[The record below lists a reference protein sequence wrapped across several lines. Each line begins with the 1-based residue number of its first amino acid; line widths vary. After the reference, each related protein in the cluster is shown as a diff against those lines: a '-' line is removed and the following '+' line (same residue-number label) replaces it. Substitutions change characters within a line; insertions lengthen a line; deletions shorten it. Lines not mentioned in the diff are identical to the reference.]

1 MSQMGSTFEWRNIN
15 LDRFSTVSGM
25 DDFTRESGGATETS
39 SQVSGYFR
47 TPREKI
53 DDIERRL
60 VRPSTSSSQ
69 RKVAKKLRVYEDW

>member
-1 MSQMGSTFEWRNIN
+1 
-15 LDRFSTVSGM
+15 M
-25 DDFTRESGGATETS
+25 DEITRARGGATETN
-39 SQVSGYFR
+39 SQISGYFR

-69 RKVAKKLRVYEDW
+69 GKVPKKLRVYEDW